1 LFVGPVF
8 TREAVTA
15 PRRPRFYIARTTY
28 AGALLVLVFT
38 AWAVLAGTQE
48 IRNVGDL
55 AWFGTLVFQI
65 LAPFQLAL
73 ILFFSALLCASAVCQ
88 EKDRRTLILLLM
100 TDLSNSELVLGK
112 LAASLLNV
120 FVLLLAALPLFFG
133 MMLLGGVDVPQIV
146 RVFAISLLTAVVA
159 GSLGS
164 TIALWRDKTF
174 QALALTLLAIVF
186 WLGMWEAVARLPA
199 AADFAGLTGSQWAM
213 AMSPWRAMI
222 AATYPQVPTTAALGM
237 IGSPVYLFILTSLI
251 AALLLNA
258 VSVWRVRRWNPS
270 REILRKPRQVGE
282 DESVFSA
289 DARREADRLSN
300 APTDEASGAIAAAE
314 ASEPKSSIRFVSP
327 GRARTVWKQPIL
339 WREIRTWAYGRKVF
353 VIRFTYWILF
363 GLGAFALHGA
373 ELDTTK
379 LDTMAM
385 ALVLIPIYLLSFVL
399 INAQAVTSL
408 STERDAKTL
417 DLLLVTDI
425 SPREFVL
432 GKLAGVFYNTKE
444 MVLLPLLLTVYL
456 AWTGQLNAEHLV
468 YLLLGLL
475 VMNVFV
481 ATLGIHSGLIHANSR
496 ASIGTS
502 LGTVFFLFLGIATCM
517 RIMVAFSDSFQFQ
530 LMPFAMVMLGGGV
543 GLFVSLGARNAST
556 AIFLASFLCPFAT
569 FYAITSY
576 LLGNYGFAFM
586 ATSATYSFA
595 TAAMLV
601 PAIGEFDVASGRTSD
616 AGE

>member
-1 LFVGPVF
+1 ML
-8 TREAVTA
+8 
-15 PRRPRFYIARTTY
+15 I
-28 AGALLVLVFT
+28 LT

-73 ILFFSALLCASAVCQ
+73 VLFFSALLCASAVCQ

-100 TDLSNSELVLGK
+100 TDLSNGELVLGK

-120 FVLLLAALPLFFG
+120 LVLLVAGLPLFCA
-133 MMLLGGVDVPQIV
+133 MVLLGGVDLHQIL
-146 RVFAISLLTAVVA
+146 RVFVVTLLTAVVA

-174 QALALTLLAIVF
+174 QTLALSLLVLVA
-186 WLGMWEAVARLPA
+186 WLGLWEAVARTA
-199 AADFAGLTGSQWAM
+199 ASHTLLGLDGVQWAT
-213 AMSPWRAMI
+213 AMSPWRAII
-222 AATYPQVPTTAALGM
+222 AATYPAVPTADALGW
-237 IGSPVYLFILTSLI
+237 IRSPVYLFLITSSS
-251 AALLLNA
+251 AAMLLNA
-258 VSVWRVRRWNPS
+258 VAIWRVRQWNPS
-270 REILRKPRQVGE
+270 REILRKPQMVGE
-282 DESVFSA
+282 PDSIFSHDSPDAPASVEPIA
-289 DARREADRLSN
+289 GDATTEPARIAVRF
-300 APTDEASGAIAAAE
+300 ASQG
-314 ASEPKSSIRFVSP
+314 K
-327 GRARTVWKQPIL
+327 ARTVWTQPVL
-339 WREIRTWAYGRKVF
+339 WREMRTWAYGRKVF
-353 VIRFTYWILF
+353 FVRFSYLVLF
-363 GLGAFALHGA
+363 ALAAFALHA
-373 ELDTTK
+373 SELNTD
-379 LDTMAM
+379 AI
-385 ALVLIPIYLLSFVL
+385 ALVMVPLFLLSFVL

-456 AWTGQLNAEHLV
+456 AWIGRLGGEHLA
-468 YLLLGLL
+468 YLLIVLL
-475 VMNVFV
+475 VMNLFV
-481 ATLGIHSGLIHANSR
+481 AMLGVHAGLIHANSR
-496 ASIGTS
+496 TSIGAS

-543 GLFVSLGARNAST
+543 GLFVSLGARNASS
-556 AIFLASFLCPFAT
+556 AIFLASFICPFAT

-586 ATSATYSFA
+586 VTVATYSFA
-595 TAAMLV
+595 TVAMLV

>member
-1 LFVGPVF
+1 MFVGPVF
-8 TREAVTA
+8 TREAATA
-15 PRRPRFYIARTTY
+15 PRRARHYLARSTY
-28 AGALLVLVFT
+28 AGALFVLILT

-73 ILFFSALLCASAVCQ
+73 VLFFSALLCASAVCQ

-100 TDLSNSELVLGK
+100 TDLSNGELVLGK

-120 FVLLLAALPLFFG
+120 LVLLFSGLPLFCA
-133 MMLLGGVDVPQIV
+133 MVLLGGVDLHQIL
-146 RVFAISLLTAVVA
+146 RVFVVTLLTAVVA

-164 TIALWRDKTF
+164 TLALWRDKTF
-174 QALALTLLAIVF
+174 QALAMTLLVLVG
-186 WLGMWEAVARLPA
+186 WLGLWEAVARTA
-199 AADFAGLTGSQWAM
+199 ASHAVLGMDGVQWAM
-213 AMSPWRAMI
+213 AMSPWRAII
-222 AATYPQVPTTAALGM
+222 AATYPTVPTADALGF
-237 IGSPVYLFILTSLI
+237 IRSPVYLFLITSSS
-251 AALLLNA
+251 AAVLLNA
-258 VSVWRVRRWNPS
+258 VAIWRVRQWNPS
-270 REILRKPRQVGE
+270 REILRKPQMVGE
-282 DESVFSA
+282 ADSVFSL
-289 DARREADRLSN
+289 DAQDNPTAAAPSSD
-300 APTDEASGAIAAAE
+300 APTAE
-314 ASEPKSSIRFVSP
+314 PARSKVRFASP
-327 GRARTVWKQPIL
+327 GKARTVWTQPVL
-339 WREIRTWAYGRKVF
+339 WREMRTWAYGRKVF
-353 VIRFTYWILF
+353 FVRFSYLVLF
-363 GLGAFALHGA
+363 ALAAFALHGS
-373 ELDTTK
+373 ELN
-379 LDTMAM
+379 ANAI
-385 ALVLIPIYLLSFVL
+385 ALVMVPLFLLSFVL

-456 AWTGQLNAEHLV
+456 AWIGRLGGEHLA
-468 YLLLGLL
+468 YLLIVLL
-475 VMNVFV
+475 VMNLFV
-481 ATLGIHSGLIHANSR
+481 AMLGVHAGLIHANSR
-496 ASIGTS
+496 TSIGAS

-543 GLFVSLGARNAST
+543 GLFVSLGARNASS
-556 AIFLASFLCPFAT
+556 AIFLASFICPFAT
-569 FYAITSY
+569 FYAITSF

-586 ATSATYSFA
+586 VTTATYSFA
-595 TAAMLV
+595 TVAMLV